1 MPSAEMFWTP
11 SQKKQ
16 LGKCGA
22 CFACSNTKLR
32 FGKGLTERFL
42 RGFRKAKAKNK
53 PFCTNKPCVS
63 SEPARSSE
71 EMNLK
76 DTESLNQ

>member
-1 MPSAEMFWTP
+1 M
-11 SQKKQ
+11 
-16 LGKCGA
+16 L
-22 CFACSNTKLR
+22 
-32 FGKGLTERFL
+32 
-42 RGFRKAKAKNK
+42 KAN

-76 DTESLNQ
+76 DIESLNPTNKEFFLVSTQLFKNHLECLHIEEGN